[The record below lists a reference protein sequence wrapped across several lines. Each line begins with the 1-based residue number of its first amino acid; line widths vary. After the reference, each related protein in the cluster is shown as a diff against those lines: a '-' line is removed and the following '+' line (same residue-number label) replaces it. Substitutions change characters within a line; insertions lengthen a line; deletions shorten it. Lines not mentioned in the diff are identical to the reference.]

1 MISTPKK
8 TLLRVRNLS
17 VGVAGKNGIKPILR
31 DVSFDL
37 AEQKILGIIG
47 ETGSGKSVL
56 SRAVAAWL
64 TQPLV
69 ATAGTVEF
77 QGHDR
82 QGGRHEQHCCFE
94 FCFQFAHQT
103 QDLCGNCYV

>member
-17 VGVAGKNGIKPILR
+17 VGAAGKNGIKPILH

-64 TQPLV
+64 TQPLM

-77 QGHDR
+77 QGHDLLKER
-82 QGGRHEQHCCFE
+82 DGLLAQN
-94 FCFQFAHQT
+94 
-103 QDLCGNCYV
+103 L